1 MASAVLL
8 QHPDTELTL
17 QPARIKAVTIS
28 ALPLVHATFDANMNY
43 RRGTDVLK
51 ILLKIDRLNRDFG
64 CF

>member
-1 MASAVLL
+1 MGKFL
-8 QHPDTELTL
+8 QNSRSDQVKVPDQIGKYLQNQQSTTL
-17 QPARIKAVTIS
+17 
-28 ALPLVHATFDANMNY
+28 NY